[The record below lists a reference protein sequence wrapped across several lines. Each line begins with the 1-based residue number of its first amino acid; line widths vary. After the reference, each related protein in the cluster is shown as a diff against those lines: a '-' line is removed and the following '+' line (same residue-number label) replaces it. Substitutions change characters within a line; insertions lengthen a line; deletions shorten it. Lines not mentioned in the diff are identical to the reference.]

1 MDPRNIWY
9 GGTTPNSGWAQILR
23 LEAPTA
29 GWRVDLEMPRHVR
42 PEILQSVTFTTNG
55 RGEALGH
62 PATLLLASAFEGGG
76 EGGISLF
83 TRNDATGQWEQSKI
97 IPGPTGKRGE
107 ANSVRAMRVHRDTV
121 TGVDRLFISIGEL
134 GVFSGVYDPDV
145 RGSIR
150 WDRKSESGPLATR
163 PLAIIEANGALLF
176 STGSSIL
183 QRVDGPVPRFV
194 RVYHVSDSSA
204 SEVESPVGG
213 IRGLTAIPS
222 PTRSGESLLFVW
234 TPGKRSRGC
243 VVRLEP
249 DGTGGYQRIDEPCL
263 DNLVSRYL
271 TGNPVYFVL
280 AGYNALLPIQ
290 DPITGEVSHII
301 GLEAWIG
308 GARFPT
314 MTREPRGGYYAGAL
328 YAIRDGKGN
337 YRLGE
342 VNGQIPWS
350 NRPLV
355 ATRAYVVSPF
365 ADERGQVI
373 YFGGYDCNF
382 VRASDTAWVFKTDV
396 ANVLRASQ

>member
-1 MDPRNIWY
+1 MDGDTGLSTRPAYPYFSGWTGYTIKSRIAVFASLALFAVTGCAAIGATPMSCTTSDATVPGEVIARGWERSYRAGCVDENGRLAAGSEILHLVVHRGNLYAAAGYWMDPRNIWY

-134 GVFSGVYDPDV
+134 GVFSGAYDPDV

-176 STGSSIL
+176 STG
-183 QRVDGPVPRFV
+183 
-194 RVYHVSDSSA
+194 
-204 SEVESPVGG
+204 
-213 IRGLTAIPS
+213 
-222 PTRSGESLLFVW
+222 
-234 TPGKRSRGC
+234 
-243 VVRLEP
+243 
-249 DGTGGYQRIDEPCL
+249 
-263 DNLVSRYL
+263 
-271 TGNPVYFVL
+271 
-280 AGYNALLPIQ
+280 
-290 DPITGEVSHII
+290 
-301 GLEAWIG
+301 
-308 GARFPT
+308 
-314 MTREPRGGYYAGAL
+314 
-328 YAIRDGKGN
+328 
-337 YRLGE
+337 
-342 VNGQIPWS
+342 
-350 NRPLV
+350 
-355 ATRAYVVSPF
+355 
-365 ADERGQVI
+365 
-373 YFGGYDCNF
+373 
-382 VRASDTAWVFKTDV
+382 
-396 ANVLRASQ
+396 